1 MSWRNHRFF
10 FKNPISYSCFAI
22 HGWKRKH
29 QLKNKKQPI
38 LNFPVAHKQTPEGR
52 MVLNYLSPP
61 SQQLNKWQHTQWE
74 NSFWK
79 TQKFHRL
86 RGKESERKRWW
97 RIGRDIWT
105 MPRIGLFPEPH
116 VLSRKEI
123 VSVMIWVC
131 RQPLPFQKMFFSK
144 LAFSNFQAFNWT
156 LEASKLPLI
165 YWRKLARPNNA
176 QLEVELFNI
185 NEENITSK
193 ATVWPYV
200 EIRKN

>member
-1 MSWRNHRFF
+1 MFCNPRLETKTSIKKQKTAYFEFSGGTQTNSRGQDGSELFITSFSTTQQMTAHTVRKFF
-10 FKNPISYSCFAI
+10 
-22 HGWKRKH
+22 
-29 QLKNKKQPI
+29 LKNSK
-38 LNFPVAHKQTPEGR
+38 V
-52 MVLNYLSPP
+52 SPTTRER
-61 SQQLNKWQHTQWE
+61 KW
-74 NSFWK
+74 
-79 TQKFHRL
+79 
-86 RGKESERKRWW
+86 KRWW